1 MRERGLDERGDA
13 LLRADARLVGVVRR
27 EVGEGAHHPR
37 LHLHV
42 SRVRARRAD
51 ERLVGS

>member
-37 LHLHV
+37 LHLDV
-42 SRVRARRAD
+42 CGVRARRAD
-51 ERLVGS
+51 ERLVRS